1 MGDAIGDSGI
11 PGIPQFCEKNLGPLG
26 RLQHGKK
33 YIIVKNMFSV
43 KDSIPQG
50 LRT

>member
-1 MGDAIGDSGI
+1 MGDAIGERLWYTAVL
-11 PGIPQFCEKNLGPLG
+11 QKNLGPLG

-33 YIIVKNMFSV
+33 YIMVKNMFSV
-43 KDSIPQG
+43 KDSMPQG